1 MRNDTLDAIQAI
13 GLLLAVAWPCFR
25 ALLHM
30 VERTF
35 SGAGIPEI
43 PSPFREDTP
52 EELRF
57 RKIILFALLCGLL
70 LCLVVLMQ
78 PNFPGV
84 KEKSLFVVGVPVYLG
99 LSIWHALYLKGIVKR
114 RTLWPGYIDPNTREN
129 RVKEILVLRAHER
142 GERIPTVEEVEVA
155 AKMSEVEFE
164 KWLAET

>member
-43 PSPFREDTP
+43 PSPFRKDTP

-57 RKIILFALLCGLL
+57 RKIILVALLCGFLF
-70 LCLVVLMQ
+70 CVIVLAL
-78 PNFPGV
+78 PSIPGV
-84 KEKSLFVVGVPVYLG
+84 KDKRLYSIGAPVYLG

-142 GERIPTVEEVEVA
+142 GEPIPTVEEVQA
-155 AKMSEVEFE
+155 AARMPEAEFE
-164 KWLAET
+164 KWLAEN